1 MDLID
6 WASCCYLGSWAKLLT
21 THILHTVILLAILK
35 LIIIVPWNLAGRD
48 LGHADLIGARSEL
61 RLFSASELLPQ
72 ERPESS
78 PLY

>member
-1 MDLID
+1 MGE
-6 WASCCYLGSWAKLLT
+6 ASDYAYFAYCDIACYT
-21 THILHTVILLAILK
+21 LK